1 MQGMNFDFSEDS
13 IARHLQE
20 AIATSNNMML
30 HYWMIYS
37 SAITKPEAFFK
48 PNYYHLNE
56 PSYGWINQ
64 SNLESN
70 KYLKSDSFLDSFNE
84 YMKSIIKLHSK
95 TKNISYPAAAMNS
108 LLDKF
113 SIADISRGLLEMQE
127 TPHEVVYRMDDVRLL
142 HYYQVGNERTLM
154 KKNNS
159 TPLVIVY
166 APVNSYHIMD
176 IRRGRSIVE
185 HFISAGFDVYLIDWG
200 RQLNNKHSLSAYVD
214 YLHKSIEHVK
224 KITNS
229 KQVSILG
236 YSWGG
241 VLSMIYSS
249 IRQQNVKNLILQSA
263 HVDFHKD
270 GSILASWFRKLPVD
284 DITNQVDSIDCQFIN
299 LAFIMRNPVVHSFD
313 AFRFGGHMNKGTTYY
328 SQQLGLDATRIAA
341 WMSDTPM
348 IPAGFFRDYI
358 GKLYQQNQ
366 LVNNEL
372 EVTLSDKRKPEKVN
386 LAKITMPLLTI
397 VGDIDDICTPPAS
410 TPINDIADSK
420 DKKLLQY
427 PTGHIELSVS
437 SDVHEKLWPQ
447 VVTWLEQ
454 RSTSKEE
461 E

>member
-1 MQGMNFDFSEDS
+1 M
-13 IARHLQE
+13 
-20 AIATSNNMML
+20 
-30 HYWMIYS
+30 
-37 SAITKPEAFFK
+37 TKPEAFK
-48 PNYYHLNE
+48 PNYYLNE

-84 YMKSIIKLHSK
+84 YMESIVKLHSK
-95 TKNISYPAAAMNS
+95 TKNIAYPAAAMNS

-113 SIADISRGLLEMQE
+113 GISDISRGLLEMQE
-127 TPHEVVYRMDDVRLL
+127 TPHEVVYRNDDVRLL

-154 KKNNS
+154 KNN
-159 TPLVIVY
+159 TPLLIVY

-185 HFISAGFDVYLIDWG
+185 HFVSVGFDVYLIDWG
-200 RQLNNKHSLSAYVD
+200 RQLNNKPSLSEYVN
-214 YLHKSIEHVK
+214 YIHKSIEQIK
-224 KITNS
+224 KITHSN
-229 KQVSILG
+229 QVSILG

-249 IRQQNVKNLILQSA
+249 IRGENVKNLILQST

-270 GSILASWFRKLPVD
+270 SSILALWFRRLPIE
-284 DITNQVDSIDCQFIN
+284 DIAREVDSIDCRFIN
-299 LAFIMRNPVVHSFD
+299 LALIMRNHVVHSFD

-328 SQQLGLDATRIAA
+328 YSQQLGLDAMRISA

-372 EVTLSDKRKPEKVN
+372 EVTLSEKRGSEKVN
-386 LAKITMPLLTI
+386 LAKLTMPLL
-397 VGDIDDICTPPAS
+397 
-410 TPINDIADSK
+410 
-420 DKKLLQY
+420 
-427 PTGHIELSVS
+427 
-437 SDVHEKLWPQ
+437 
-447 VVTWLEQ
+447 
-454 RSTSKEE
+454 
-461 E
+461 

>member
-1 MQGMNFDFSEDS
+1 MYGMHSDLSEFSV
-13 IARHLQE
+13 INNNLQK
-20 AIATSNNMML
+20 AIATNNNMML

-37 SAITKPEAFFK
+37 SAMTKPEAFK
-48 PNYYHLNE
+48 PNYYLNE
-56 PSYGWINQ
+56 PSYGWISQ

-70 KYLKSDSFLDSFNE
+70 KYLKSDSFLDSFSE
-84 YMKSIIKLHSK
+84 YMKSVIKLHSK
-95 TKNISYPAAAMNS
+95 TRSVSYPTAAMNS
-108 LLDKF
+108 LLDKY
-113 SIADISRGLLEMQE
+113 SIADISRGLLEIQE
-127 TPHEVVYRMDDVRLL
+127 TPHEVVYRTDDVRVL
-142 HYYQVGNERTLM
+142 HYYQVGNNKASMR
-154 KKNNS
+154 NS

-185 HFISAGFDVYLIDWG
+185 HFVSAGFDVYLVDWG
-200 RQLNNKHSLSAYVD
+200 RQLNNKPSLSEYVN
-214 YLHKSIEHVK
+214 YIHKSIEHVK

-229 KQVSILG
+229 KQVNILG

-249 IRQQNVKNLILQSA
+249 IRQENVKNLILQSA

-270 GSILASWFRKLPVD
+270 TSILASWFRRLPLSDIVKEVD
-284 DITNQVDSIDCQFIN
+284 NVDCRFIN
-299 LAFIMRNPVVHSFD
+299 LALIMRNPVVHSFD
-313 AFRFGGHMNKGTTYY
+313 AFRFAGHMNKSTTYY
-328 SQQLGLDATRIAA
+328 YDYSQLGPDAMRIAA

-358 GKLYQQNQ
+358 GRLYQQNQ

-372 EVTLSDKRKPEKVN
+372 EITLSDKGKPEMVN

-397 VGDIDDICTPPAS
+397 IGDIDDICTPPAA
-410 TPINDIADSK
+410 TPINDIAASK
-420 DKKLLQY
+420 DKELIRF

-447 VVTWLEQ
+447 VVQWLEQ
-454 RSTSKEE
+454 RSSSKEE
-461 E
+461 

>member
-1 MQGMNFDFSEDS
+1 MQGINYDFSKASVAHD
-13 IARHLQE
+13 LQK
-20 AIATSNNMML
+20 AIAANNNMML

-37 SAITKPEAFFK
+37 SAIIKPEAFK
-48 PNYYHLNE
+48 PNYYLDE

-70 KYLKSDSFLDSFNE
+70 KYLKSDSFLHSFNE
-84 YMKSIIKLHSK
+84 YMNSIIKLYSK
-95 TKNISYPAAAMNS
+95 TRILSYPTAAMNS
-108 LLDKF
+108 LLDKY
-113 SIADISRGLLEMQE
+113 SMADISRGLLEMQE
-127 TPHEVVYRMDDVRLL
+127 TPHEVIYRMDDVRLL
-142 HYYQVGNERTLM
+142 HYYQVGNNTAAL
-154 KKNNS
+154 KYS

-185 HFISAGFDVYLIDWG
+185 HFVSAGFDVYLVDWG
-200 RQLNNKHSLSAYVD
+200 RQLNNKQSLSAYVD

-224 KITNS
+224 NITNS

-249 IRQQNVKNLILQSA
+249 IRQENVKNLILQSA

-284 DITNQVDSIDCQFIN
+284 DIIRETDSIDCRFIN
-299 LAFIMRNPVVHSFD
+299 LALIMRNPAVHSFD
-313 AFRFGGHMNKGTTYY
+313 ALRFGGHMNKGTLYFY
-328 SQQLGLDATRIAA
+328 PQLGLDAMRIAA
-341 WMSDTPM
+341 WMTDTPM
-348 IPAGFFRDYI
+348 IPAGLFREYI

-366 LVNNEL
+366 LVNNQL
-372 EVTLSDKRKPEKVN
+372 EVTLSDKGKPEKVN
-386 LAKITMPLLTI
+386 LARIRIPLLNI
-397 VGDIDDICTPPAS
+397 IGDADDICTPPAA

-420 DKKLLQY
+420 DKDLLRF

-447 VVTWLEQ
+447 AVQWLKQ
-454 RSTSKEE
+454 RSYSKG
-461 E
+461 